1 MANINFN
8 IGASIKIKKPFIIF
22 VPLDKTIII
31 ITLMYFNKSFCK
43 FSNFLKILH
52 FGTIIKLKVWF
63 IILIPMD
70 KTINFICWFFDKKFN
85 RFIVLAI
92 PTMANVKKICLYLF
106 NLILK
111 FRFTSQNKK
120 IITQIKKF
128 CVTFPTYAK

>member
-43 FSNFLKILH
+43 FSDFLKILH
-52 FGTIIKLKVWF
+52 FGTIIKLKVCF

-70 KTINFICWFFDKKFN
+70 KTINYIKWFFDKKFKGCGV
-85 RFIVLAI
+85 FAI
-92 PTMANVKKICLYLF
+92 PPIANVIYIWLFLF
-106 NLILK
+106 N
-111 FRFTSQNKK
+111 
-120 IITQIKKF
+120 
-128 CVTFPTYAK
+128 

>member
-43 FSNFLKILH
+43 FSDFLKILH
-52 FGTIIKLKVWF
+52 FGTIIKLKVCF

-70 KTINFICWFFDKKFN
+70 KTINFIWWFFDKKFN

-111 FRFTSQNKK
+111 FRFTSQNK
-120 IITQIKKF
+120 INVTQIIKF
-128 CVTFPTYAK
+128 CVTLCNA